1 MMAFDFGPAART
13 TMGNVLSA
21 MRSAGLIA
29 SPSKLF
35 KREVGV
41 YLAQGIAVG
50 FQEETKQ
57 QARIYANAVKHL
69 AGYAVDGV
77 GDVNNQTR
85 NETYN
90 ATSTLHVDTM
100 VMQGEMDAEALMEQ
114 MTYFQKR
121 AMAGYGS

>member
-1 MMAFDFGPAART
+1 
-13 TMGNVLSA
+13 
-21 MRSAGLIA
+21 MR
-29 SPSKLF
+29 
-35 KREVGV
+35 
-41 YLAQGIAVG
+41 
-50 FQEETKQ
+50 
-57 QARIYANAVKHL
+57 HL

-77 GDVNNQTR
+77 GDVNNQTQ